1 MAREEIDSARADF
14 RLRARRLFDF
24 ATVGFVSF
32 ARRLLPSK
40 SAFWGEVP
48 VQLCPAKHRLLG
60 ALVGRSLGMLADANS
75 AAAAG
80 AAAAGAAAAEL
91 LLWPI
96 SEGGAVGDST
106 YTVRASPH
114 CTAIVQMD
122 GQMDGRMAFLV
133 RT

>member
-80 AAAAGAAAAEL
+80 AAAAEL